1 VGIHVSVSHGFLKI
15 CSFWIATLG
24 DSGQSIK
31 RHRVAAGLS
40 QEALAERADLHRNHV
55 GFIERGERSPTVD
68 VLARIGE
75 ALGVPGWVLL
85 KEAQELNS
93 PAAAAIDPT

>member
-24 DSGQSIK
+24 DPGQTI
-31 RHRVAAGLS
+31 RRYRLVAGLS

-55 GFIERGERSPTVD
+55 GFLERGERSPTVD

-75 ALGVPGWVLL
+75 ALGIPAWELL
-85 KEAQELNS
+85 REAQGSDE
-93 PAAAAIDPT
+93 